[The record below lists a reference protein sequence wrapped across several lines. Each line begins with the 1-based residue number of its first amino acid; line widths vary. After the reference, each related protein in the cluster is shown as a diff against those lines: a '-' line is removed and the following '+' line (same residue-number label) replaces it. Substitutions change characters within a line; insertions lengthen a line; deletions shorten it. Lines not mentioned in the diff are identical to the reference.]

1 MGERRATLSL
11 KADGGMLTGSQMAD
25 GNTAEI
31 FGGILN
37 GNQLSWKVSISD
49 PMPLTLEF
57 NGTVDGDEVT
67 GSVTLGNFCSS
78 SFSGTGNLM
87 SLGRL
92 WCNRGKVPVR
102 ARTACSGLRQ
112 AREAFDTRDLPRVA
126 YQR

>member
-1 MGERRATLSL
+1 MTADGNWNLVVETPMGERRATLSL

-31 FGGILN
+31 FDGILN

-67 GSVTLGNFCSS
+67 GSVTLGNFGSS
-78 SFSGTGNLM
+78 SFSGTR
-87 SLGRL
+87 S
-92 WCNRGKVPVR
+92 
-102 ARTACSGLRQ
+102 
-112 AREAFDTRDLPRVA
+112 
-126 YQR
+126 